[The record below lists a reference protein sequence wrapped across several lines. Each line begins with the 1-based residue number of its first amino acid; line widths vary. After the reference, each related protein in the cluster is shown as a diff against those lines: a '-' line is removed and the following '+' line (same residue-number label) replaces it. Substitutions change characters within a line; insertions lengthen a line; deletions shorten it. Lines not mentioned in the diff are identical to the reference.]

1 MQAMRCYHACMAT
14 QLTIRGVSEE
24 LNRRLTKL
32 GKSRGQSV
40 NTTALQIL
48 ETAVGIDARR
58 QRLARYMTWSSAD
71 AAEFE
76 SALRNQRV
84 IDDDQWR

>member
-1 MQAMRCYHACMAT
+1 MAT

-24 LNRRLTKL
+24 LNRRLSRL

-40 NTTALQIL
+40 NATALQIL
-48 ETAVGIDARR
+48 EGAVGIEARR
-58 QRLARYMTWSSAD
+58 QRLARYMTWSPAETSEFD
-71 AAEFE
+71 AA
-76 SALRNQRV
+76 LKNQRV

>member
-1 MQAMRCYHACMAT
+1 MPAMAT

-32 GKSRGQSV
+32 GKSHKQSV

-48 ETAVGIDARR
+48 ERAVGIEARK
-58 QRLARYMTWSSAD
+58 QRLARYMTWL
-71 AAEFE
+71 AAELAEFGTE
-76 SALRNQRV
+76 LKAQRV
-84 IDDDQWR
+84 IDEQKWQ